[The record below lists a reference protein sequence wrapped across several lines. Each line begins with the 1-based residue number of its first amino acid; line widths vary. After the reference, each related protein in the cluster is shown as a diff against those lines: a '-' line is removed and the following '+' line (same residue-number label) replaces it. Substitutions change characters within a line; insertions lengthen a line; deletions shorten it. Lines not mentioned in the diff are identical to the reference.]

1 MRVDIQT
8 HEQQTKH
15 LRVTGELYVTVYLSQ
30 RKLQYL
36 NSTEVPNLNFEWA
49 MKFELHS
56 GAL

>member
-8 HEQQTKH
+8 HEQQTN

-30 RKLQYL
+30 MKLQYS